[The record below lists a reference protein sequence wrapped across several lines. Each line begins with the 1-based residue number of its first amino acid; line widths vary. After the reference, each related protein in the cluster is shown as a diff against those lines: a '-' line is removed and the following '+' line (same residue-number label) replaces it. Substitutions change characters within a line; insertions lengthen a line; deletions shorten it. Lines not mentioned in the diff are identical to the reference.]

1 MPSRT
6 LGVISC
12 QLFEDELVHLVSRDR
27 EISEVLVVRSDDA
40 QGLLQKLE
48 LHPPGCPVKVIEE
61 GEIPSF
67 PAPEGFSI
75 LLWIKPMALHS
86 KPEKLNQEVIDCIGK
101 LEGRCGAILLFYGLC
116 GNAFRKFDAAMEK
129 FSVPVVILRDGK
141 GEIVDDC
148 IGTVLGGTEEYYQ
161 MLKRSSGT
169 FFLTPMWAE
178 HWRLLFHK
186 VQILP
191 DPDDIEGARYIF
203 QNVGYKKVMK
213 LDTGLGDRERFERNI
228 DEFASIFEFVRED
241 IGCSLKVVEE
251 TYDRAKR
258 MF

>member
-1 MPSRT
+1 MSSRM

-12 QLFEDELVHLVSRDR
+12 QLFEDELVHLVNRDR
-27 EISEVLVVRSDDA
+27 DIRAVIVVRNDDSTE
-40 QGLLQKLE
+40 LLKKLE
-48 LHPPGCPVKVIEE
+48 LRPPGCSVMVIGED
-61 GEIPSF
+61 EIPSF
-67 PAPEGFSI
+67 PMPEGYSL

-86 KPEKLNQEVIDCIGK
+86 KPEKLNEEVIDCIGR
-101 LEGRCGAILLFYGLC
+101 LEKKCGAILLFYGLC
-116 GNAFRKFDAAMEK
+116 GNAFRKFDAAVER
-129 FSVPVVILRDGK
+129 FDVPIIILRDGK

-148 IGTVLGGTEEYYQ
+148 IGTVLGGTDEYYQ

-191 DPDDIEGARYIF
+191 DPNDIEGARYIF

-213 LDTGLGDRERFERNI
+213 LNTGLGDQERFERNI
-228 DEFASIFEFVRED
+228 DEFASIFEFARED
-241 IGCSLKVVEE
+241 VGCTLKVIEE
-251 TYDRAKR
+251 TYDKAKGSI
-258 MF
+258 

>member
-6 LGVISC
+6 LGIIGC
-12 QLFEDELVHLVSRDR
+12 QLFEDELVHLIGRDTD
-27 EISEVLVVRSDDA
+27 IKMLMVINSEDA
-40 QGLLQKLE
+40 QDLIRKLE
-48 LHPPGCPVKVIEE
+48 IDPPGCPVKVIEE

-67 PAPEGFSI
+67 PEPEGFSL

-86 KPEKLNQEVIDCIGK
+86 KPEKLKQEVIDCISK
-101 LEGRCGAILLFYGLC
+101 LEARCGAVLLLYGLC
-116 GNAFRKFDAAMEK
+116 GNAFRKFDVLMER

-141 GEIVDDC
+141 GEILDDC

-178 HWRLLFHK
+178 HWRMLFHK

-191 DPDDIEGARYIF
+191 DPEDIEGARYIF

-213 LDTGLGDRERFERNI
+213 LDTGLGDQERFERNI
-228 DEFASIFEFVRED
+228 DEFASIFDFVRED
-241 IGCSLKVVEE
+241 FNCTLRVVEE

-258 MF
+258 LA